1 MQSINKDNNFTVM
14 TEKEAR
20 VSILENI
27 QEDLVR
33 IHKEIDLIE
42 TTVHSLSELVERENK
57 GYQPEYRKVL
67 TRLKMELRF
76 AITEKQKRLEDF
88 YHYCTH

>member
-67 TRLKMELRF
+67 TRLKMELRLVTF
-76 AITEKQKRLEDF
+76 LELLRNLRQ
-88 YHYCTH
+88 